1 MGPLG
6 AVSEYMIQVIK
17 KMQYEN
23 LKSWVPKQD
32 VTGITLRSNHRTL
45 GIKAN
50 SLNEDSFN
58 EHTQAREHAS

>member
-6 AVSEYMIQVIK
+6 AVSEYMIQIIK

-32 VTGITLRSNHRTL
+32 VTGMTLMSNHW
-45 GIKAN
+45 
-50 SLNEDSFN
+50 NEAKLFN
-58 EHTQAREHAS
+58 